1 MRNCRFFNIYRKHIA
16 PSFWT
21 DALFLNVGSSDL
33 FSLRC
38 LKEGERRDG
47 KSYMAN
53 GETLL

>member
-1 MRNCRFFNIYRKHIA
+1 MRNCRFFNTHRKHIA
-16 PSFWT
+16 RSFWT
-21 DALFLNVGSSDL
+21 DALFLNVGSGDV

-38 LKEGERRDG
+38 LKKGERRDG